1 MIGLIIAAAL
11 AVVIVVGGL
20 WWFSSMAG
28 GTNEVMNAVAQA
40 IQTIADA
47 IAASIEPMLLNIL
60 TLIVVLTPVLVP
72 AAILYV
78 VTRRSDKADIVIWG
92 SIYGLALMLI
102 IIALGLHFQIVYL
115 WSELTGSSWLGSWW
129 GSVKAAGMWAIG
141 VFLRALD
148 KALELNTR
156 ASSWLRRKI
165 RRWAR

>member
-1 MIGLIIAAAL
+1 MFQLIIGI
-11 AVVIVVGGL
+11 AVAIVFLIGGL
-20 WWFSSMAG
+20 WWFSSMAS
-28 GTNEVMNAVAQA
+28 GTSEIMHAIAQA
-40 IQTIADA
+40 IEIIANG
-47 IAASIEPMLLNIL
+47 IAQAIEPAILNTL

-78 VTRRSDKADIVIWG
+78 LTRRSDKADIVIWG

-102 IIALGLHFQIVYL
+102 IIALGLHFQIIYL
-115 WSELTGSSWLGSWW
+115 WSELTGADWLGSWW
-129 GSVKAAGMWAIG
+129 GSIKAAGMWAIG

-156 ASSWLRRKI
+156 ASSWLRHKI